1 MAGGPLC
8 PIEDPRLGIIPKAF
22 PEEAD
27 GNVVDGKFRGS
38 HGDTNVSVFP
48 FRRARAPHPA
58 SAAGDDPSSS
68 PAIPLGELVNAVV
81 LRLSNKRVRLKVLRA
96 SGLGGGEDEGPR

>member
-1 MAGGPLC
+1 MPRNFLTDGEDGAAPTAAGPS
-8 PIEDPRLGIIPKAF
+8 R
-22 PEEAD
+22 
-27 GNVVDGKFRGS
+27 
-38 HGDTNVSVFP
+38 VFP
-48 FRRARAPHPA
+48 FRRTTAATSGP
-58 SAAGDDPSSS
+58 AAGDAPSSS

>member
-1 MAGGPLC
+1 MSRGRPPAASRPAAGPSQV
-8 PIEDPRLGIIPKAF
+8 I
-22 PEEAD
+22 
-27 GNVVDGKFRGS
+27 
-38 HGDTNVSVFP
+38 P

-81 LRLSNKRVRLKVLRA
+81 LRLSNKRIRLNVLRA
-96 SGLGGGEDEGPR
+96 PGLGGGEGGGPR

>member
-1 MAGGPLC
+1 MRTGITSDGEDGAVGAAAGPSDARKGQ
-8 PIEDPRLGIIPKAF
+8 
-22 PEEAD
+22 
-27 GNVVDGKFRGS
+27 
-38 HGDTNVSVFP
+38 VFP

>member
-1 MAGGPLC
+1 MRTGITSDGEDGAAPTAAGP
-8 PIEDPRLGIIPKAF
+8 
-22 PEEAD
+22 
-27 GNVVDGKFRGS
+27 S
-38 HGDTNVSVFP
+38 QVFP

-58 SAAGDDPSSS
+58 SAAGGDPSSS

-81 LRLSNKRVRLKVLRA
+81 LRLSNKRIRLKVLRA